1 MYNKTIKKG
10 VDTMTTKTHRT
21 TVYVSFHFD
30 AMFFAYYKEGKLVS
44 LRMEGSDN
52 AINGEVDRVT
62 FYAEMKKVFIRE
74 GREDR
79 ELAELYESCSAIV
92 VERTRKDENLAVAH
106 AKLNKML
113 RRF

>member
-1 MYNKTIKKG
+1 MARI
-10 VDTMTTKTHRT
+10 HRT

-30 AMFFAYYKEGKLVS
+30 AMFFAYYKEGKLVG
-44 LRMEGSDN
+44 LYMDGEDN
-52 AINGEVDRVT
+52 TINGEVDKVT

-79 ELAELYESCSAIV
+79 ELTELYESCSAIV
-92 VERTRKDENLAVAH
+92 AERTRRDENLAVAH
-106 AKLNKML
+106 VKLNKML

>member
-1 MYNKTIKKG
+1 
-10 VDTMTTKTHRT
+10 MTTKTHRT

-44 LRMEGSDN
+44 LRMEGADN

-79 ELAELYESCSAIV
+79 ELAELYESCTAV
-92 VERTRKDENLAVAH
+92 TLRRAERNEGLDMAH
-106 AKLNKML
+106 NKLNKML